1 MSNGTVN
8 KYDFIQELLENKKL
22 SPVQRERVL
31 VLAIQEM
38 KSEKLRDENLLKR
51 IKDIEE
57 KLHEIRENNDSFKPK
72 IDTLNTQNQLTHN
85 PRLVSQYLKKFKENT
100 ALKWTTHIWDEK
112 KYDTIDSFIQELN
125 EDKEYNKL
133 FNVHRDLFNLVNYFI
148 YSPKTETDNGIPKYG
163 WPNLN
168 ELKIGW
174 QFPNRVLIEWCKE
187 NFDNKDEREIK
198 YPFQYPLPKELQP
211 RKPIKGKMIT
221 TFENVVDV
229 FKTEIQFR
237 EDYLYKELKKRN
249 KRMVDY
255 KFEGIE
261 NLENLNYYTYTTGFL
276 AAIDTILAE
285 IKNNETEKH
294 IRFSYEMLEKEFILD
309 VTHVNSFPIRKLNT
323 NNLSQFLG
331 GGLNAIAGSI
341 FSLCDFSV
349 ISKFKDDHNNIS
361 HCELCIV
368 YDDIKGTLSG
378 KEISITGTP
387 QLRTFN
393 KEIEGFTYRFKFYL

>member
-8 KYDFIQELLENKKL
+8 KYDFIQQLLENKKL

-31 VLAIQEM
+31 TLAIQEM
-38 KSEKLRDENLLKR
+38 KSEKIRDENLVKR

-57 KLHEIRENNDSFKPK
+57 MLHAIRENNENFKPK
-72 IDTLNTQNQLTHN
+72 IYSLNTQNQLTHN
-85 PRLVSQYLKKFKENT
+85 PRLVSEYLNKFKENT
-100 ALKWTTHIWDEK
+100 VFKWTTHPWDEK
-112 KYDTIDSFIQELN
+112 KFDTIDTFIQELN

-148 YSPKTETDNGIPKYG
+148 YSPKTETDNGIPKFG

-174 QFPNRVLIEWCKE
+174 QFPRRILIEWCKE
-187 NFDNKDEREIK
+187 NFDNKDEHEIK

-211 RKPIKGKMIT
+211 QKPIKGKMIT

-249 KRMVDY
+249 NRMLDF

-261 NLENLNYYTYTTGFL
+261 DFRNLDYYTYTPGFL

-285 IKNNETEKH
+285 IKKNETEKH
-294 IRFSYEMLEKEFILD
+294 IRFSYEMLKEELIVD

-331 GGLNAIAGSI
+331 GGLYAIAGSI

-361 HCELCIV
+361 HSELCIV

-378 KEISITGTP
+378 KETSITGTP

-393 KEIEGFTYRFKFYL
+393 KKIEGFTYRFKFYL